1 MITECIEVLSITL
14 ITKYQIPQKVLKTLI
29 SVVRNLKWC
38 EQTEVVFLEGGE
50 RAFNGPHF
58 GVNAHHPHRLEVQI
72 IGQ

>member
-1 MITECIEVLSITL
+1 
-14 ITKYQIPQKVLKTLI
+14 
-29 SVVRNLKWC
+29 LKWC

-72 IGQ
+72 IGQWYCMKRFSIHKALLCH